1 MRHRGER
8 ESGPAPR
15 GEGEARLR
23 SRHRYSRIPLRP
35 PKRRG
40 RRKVYPGPR
49 APAAS
54 PRTIGA
60 ELTRARDPSGS
71 KGRDPDGGPRLG
83 TAPSHPG
90 QGRRDYRPSGRQ
102 SWSGSSPGAGRGRR
116 GAPRRGRTHRA
127 ELLCSVLHAPGSG
140 SGTGCSPVSPA
151 CAAAA
156 PRLRSASPALP
167 RPPGPRPSPQPGPAP
182 RPPRPGG
189 SQPRTQFWDAGS
201 PLPLPTLP
209 PTQSGPPKGHS
220 PGTSSPCVLNARL
233 IPAWGRFPESL
244 LPPVPTPSSLRPIPR
259 LSRSATL
266 LLDPGSSPP
275 EPLISPGIC

>member
-15 GEGEARLR
+15 GEREARLR

-49 APAAS
+49 APVVS

-60 ELTRARDPSGS
+60 ELTRARDPRGS

-83 TAPSHPG
+83 TAPSYPG
-90 QGRRDYRPSGRQ
+90 QGRRDYRPRGRQ
-102 SWSGSSPGAGRGRR
+102 RWSGSCPAAGHGRR

-156 PRLRSASPALP
+156 PRLRSASPAPP
-167 RPPGPRPSPQPGPAP
+167 RPPGPRPSPQPPARPRPSPAP
-182 RPPRPGG
+182 PWR
-189 SQPRTQFWDAGS
+189 
-201 PLPLPTLP
+201 
-209 PTQSGPPKGHS
+209 
-220 PGTSSPCVLNARL
+220 V
-233 IPAWGRFPESL
+233 PA
-244 LPPVPTPSSLRPIPR
+244 
-259 LSRSATL
+259 
-266 LLDPGSSPP
+266 
-275 EPLISPGIC
+275 